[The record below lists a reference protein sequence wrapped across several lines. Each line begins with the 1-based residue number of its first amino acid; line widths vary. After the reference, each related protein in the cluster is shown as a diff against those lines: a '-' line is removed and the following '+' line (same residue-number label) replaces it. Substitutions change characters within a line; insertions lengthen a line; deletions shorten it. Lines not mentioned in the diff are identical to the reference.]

1 MFRGLLR
8 SSKPVVLMTT
18 LVAVLGISGTAYG
31 AKLIT
36 GLDIRDG
43 SITTVD
49 LSKNT
54 QAAFHGD
61 KGDKGNK
68 GNDGAPGA
76 QGITGAIGL
85 TGARGVTGDTGA
97 GVQGAQGSVGLT
109 GAIGPLG
116 LTGLQG
122 DAGAD
127 STVAGPQGDT
137 GATGSAGLQ
146 GIAGNQGN
154 QGPIGLAGSQGA
166 IGVTGTTGASGADST
181 VAGPQGNPGVTGAIG
196 ATGAQGIQGDTGA
209 TGATGLQGDPGTPG
223 VNAVSGI
230 AYYYNVT
237 PQTVEADG
245 DVVFDTNGFA
255 TTNGFTH
262 AENSSPV
269 TVFTNGIYKVSF
281 SVSSAEVSV
290 LGVYVNNVAV
300 PGSTYQSNAINQQ
313 NTGQVVTAVSAD
325 SLITIKSTS
334 AITLPGLS
342 PAVNASI
349 TVERVG

>member
-8 SSKPVVLMTT
+8 SSKPVMLMTG
-18 LVAVLGISGTAYG
+18 LAAVLGISGTAYG

-54 QAAFHGD
+54 QAAFQGD
-61 KGDKGNK
+61 KGDKGDKGHKGNK
-68 GNDGAPGA
+68 GIEGNDGAPGA
-76 QGITGAIGL
+76 HGITGAIGL
-85 TGARGVTGDTGA
+85 TGVR
-97 GVQGAQGSVGLT
+97 GLT
-109 GAIGPLG
+109 GETGP
-116 LTGLQG
+116 TGP
-122 DAGAD
+122 AGAD
-127 STVAGPQGDT
+127 STVAGPD
-137 GATGSAGLQ
+137 
-146 GIAGNQGN
+146 
-154 QGPIGLAGSQGA
+154 
-166 IGVTGTTGASGADST
+166 
-181 VAGPQGNPGVTGAIG
+181 
-196 ATGAQGIQGDTGA
+196 GA

-230 AYYYNVT
+230 AYYYNVS
-237 PQTVEADG
+237 PQTVGAEG

-255 TTNGFTH
+255 TTNGLTH
-262 AENSSPV
+262 AENTSPV

-313 NTGQVVTAVSAD
+313 NTGQVVTAVSAE
-325 SLITIKSTS
+325 SAITIKSTS

-342 PAVNASI
+342 SAANASI